1 MSVSDKA
8 NTLRAQD
15 HGHPPVICLHAN
27 GIDRCDTAGCN
38 GCGWSEGGVSYTLN
52 TIDHHAVCY
61 EISAGAVRNE
71 YKDICQT
78 LRSRMGTGEGNV
90 PLALIWSNHE
100 ESELPDTLGCTE
112 QTDIHR

>member
-15 HGHPPVICLHAN
+15 HGHPPVICLQAN

-52 TIDHHAVCY
+52 TIDRHAVCY
-61 EISAGAVRNE
+61 EISAGEARKG
-71 YKDICQT
+71 KDNVCQT
-78 LRSRMGTGEGNV
+78 LRSRMGTGGGNTPIV
-90 PLALIWSNHE
+90 LIAS
-100 ESELPDTLGCTE
+100 ESPQNQEATE
-112 QTDIHR
+112 KEISGQRTP